1 MYIIL
6 LIGFYKNQ
14 LWITY
19 GGKPIKIMA
28 FILRKGKCSA
38 VVIKLLQG
46 EIAFKNTDLTSN
58 GNSCEREKEK
68 EKERERERERERET
82 ISLRQTNILH
92 NWILTCS
99 ERDKTK

>member
-38 VVIKLLQG
+38 VVIKLLEG
-46 EIAFKNTDLTSN
+46 ELAFKNTVLTSN
-58 GNSCEREKEK
+58 GNSCEREK
-68 EKERERERERERET
+68 ERERERERET